1 VNPQTENNPFFERA
15 LCEHRELNRSVH
27 ELEQCFAL
35 APLEVTPQTC
45 REAATQLQR
54 LRDHLAAH
62 FAQEEDGG
70 YLEEALSRVP
80 RLGPQAA
87 DLERQHA
94 PLLARLNSLVQRACE
109 TREVIE
115 RWSQLAADF
124 RGFVRSLLEHEV
136 AENRIVQA
144 ACNFDLDLEKD

>member
-1 VNPQTENNPFFERA
+1 VDVQAENNPFFERA
-15 LCEHRELNRSVH
+15 LLEHRELNRCVH

-35 APLEVTPQTC
+35 APLEVTPQSC
-45 REAATQLQR
+45 REATERLQK

-62 FAQEEDGG
+62 FAQEEEGG

-87 DLERQHA
+87 VLERQHA
-94 PLLARLNSLVQRACE
+94 PLLARLDAILDEFRQPRHTVEHWPR
-109 TREVIE
+109 
-115 RWSQLAADF
+115 LAAEF

-144 ACNFDLDLEKD
+144 ACNRDLDLGD

>member
-1 VNPQTENNPFFERA
+1 VDHETENNPFFESA
-15 LCEHRELNRSVH
+15 LREHRELNRNVH

-35 APLEVTPQTC
+35 APLEVTPQSC
-45 REAATQLQR
+45 REAAAKLQH

-62 FAQEEDGG
+62 FAQEEEGG

-87 DLERQHA
+87 VLERQHA
-94 PLLARLNSLVQRACE
+94 PLLASLNSLVQRACE

-115 RWSQLAADF
+115 GWSQLAADF
-124 RGFVRSLLEHEV
+124 RGFVKSLLEHEI